1 MEQRNYLV
9 EALNIIEDV
18 GHRYHISFDDDNK
31 YYSILLNTKAFLV
44 DNTIHLDR
52 EMRKF
57 YEDYIKSL
65 NIENLQ
71 ANIDAYF
78 GDEIFDEHHT
88 MKELSDNQ
96 LMDYLMDVFR
106 TISLVQKDN
115 LLLAKYG
122 IAIWN
127 TGFHDL
133 ARVCRGRVIDTDT
146 MEVVSHP
153 FDKFFNLNEKPDT
166 DEKLVKKKINNAK
179 YIYATE
185 KMDGSTII
193 VSMYKGKPLITTNGS
208 FENDQTKWAEEM
220 FKKQYSKFLPNMKS
234 NHTYIFEII
243 HPENKIVL
251 DYGDEKALYLLSIRN
266 LHSDKLLPLDE
277 IHNVAN
283 TYGFPYP
290 EVYDFNDLDT
300 MINLAH
306 TMKGVNKEGWV
317 IRIGTEN
324 GESMVKLK
332 LDEYFAMHKAFGKI
346 TPLWVYKH
354 MTMAD
359 LDDYIAICNEFQKAS
374 VFECLDEIARVKG
387 KIRDNAIMVAN
398 QYLDKYNIQYSE
410 FNEDRDRMIVMVNDI
425 LKSKNPFAAH
435 AVSYLKSMDKFETGL
450 EKMMNS
456 KFKAF
461 YKMFEEQEQ
470 NIEK

>member
-1 MEQRNYLV
+1 MQKRNYLV
-9 EALNIIEDV
+9 EALNIIEDI
-18 GHRYHISFDDDNK
+18 GNRYHITFDDDNK
-31 YYSILLNTKAFLV
+31 YYSTLLNMKTFLV
-44 DNTIHLDR
+44 DNEIHLDK
-52 EMRKF
+52 EMRDF
-57 YEDYIKSL
+57 YEDYLLSL

-88 MKELSDNQ
+88 LKDLSDNQ
-96 LMDYLMDVFR
+96 LIDYLMDVYR

-133 ARVCRGRVIDTDT
+133 ARDCRGRIIDTDT
-146 MEVVSHP
+146 MKIVSHP

-166 DEKLVKKKINNAK
+166 DEKLVKSNINKAK

-193 VSMYKGKPLITTNGS
+193 VSLYKGKPLITTNGS

-234 NHTYIFEII
+234 DHTYIFEII

-251 DYGDEKALYLLSIRN
+251 DYGDTKALYMLSIRD
-266 LHSDKLLPLDE
+266 LKTDKLLPLENIHATADE
-277 IHNVAN
+277 F
-283 TYGFPYP
+283 GFPYP

-306 TMKGVNKEGWV
+306 SMKGANKEGWV
-317 IRIGTEN
+317 IRIGTDD

-354 MTMAD
+354 MMNAD

-374 VFECLDEIARVKG
+374 VFDCIDEINRVKG
-387 KIRDNAIMVAN
+387 RIRDESVATANRYLEKYSISYSDYMV
-398 QYLDKYNIQYSE
+398 
-410 FNEDRDRMIVMVNDI
+410 DRDRMIVIANDI
-425 LKSKNPFAAH
+425 LNSKDPFKFY
-435 AVSYLKSMDKFETGL
+435 AVQYLKDINKFETGL
-450 EKMMNS
+450 QKMMNS
-456 KFKAF
+456 KFKSF
-461 YKMFEEQEQ
+461 YKMFEEQAE